1 MNAPE
6 RSALDKPMPL
16 IIGLIGDA
24 GAGRKTVA
32 KMLKHKH
39 GFAVASFRAPLC
51 DAVSAI
57 YGTSPADFLFDPA
70 RRLPRYE
77 KSPNEL
83 VEALRIHTE
92 EVAGEDFLTRRLV
105 ERAIARGEWNQQDL
119 VITDFFSAQQLQW
132 LRGVGG
138 IPLWIR
144 KPAAID
150 TPEMAP
156 ALRLAI
162 MEWRGGDLCVLND
175 GSLEALAF
183 KVDSLIERARAATA
197 ITP

>member
-6 RSALDKPMPL
+6 RHTLDKPMPL
-16 IIGLIGDA
+16 IIALVGDA

-39 GFAVASFRAPLC
+39 GFAVASFRAPLAE
-51 DAVSAI
+51 AVASL
-57 YGTSPADFLFDPA
+57 YGVSPADFLFDPA
-70 RRLPRYE
+70 KPLQRYE

-83 VEALRIHTE
+83 VEALRVHTE
-92 EVAGEDFLTRRLV
+92 EIAGADFLTRRLV
-105 ERAIARGEWNQQDL
+105 ERTVARGEWQQQDL
-119 VITDFFSAQQLQW
+119 VIHDLASPEQLQW
-132 LRGVGG
+132 LRLVGG
-138 IPLWIR
+138 IPMWIR
-144 KPAAID
+144 KPAPID

-162 MEWRGGDLCVLND
+162 IEWRTGDLSVLND

-183 KVDSLIERARAATA
+183 KVDSLIERARAAAA